1 MRPFL
6 IRRGIRCYLTNFPVP
21 ICREFRR
28 NHLIYRAKEQSLATG
43 HSRWT
48 VALNFC
54 GWAASFPKTRSKCR
68 VAGDW
73 LLAW

>member
-28 NHLIYRAKEQSLATG
+28 NHLIYRAKGQSLATG

-48 VALNFC
+48 VALIFV
-54 GWAASFPKTRSKCR
+54 GGLPRFQRRGAS
-68 VAGDW
+68 VG
-73 LLAW
+73 